1 MVISNSPLSVLP
13 SLRYLPGRHLLLPS
27 DGGMRGRQGVQVLG
41 GAAAGRAGAHLPQPA
56 TPGGAHRPAAGVQV
70 LGAGGRRPLLLA
82 GDRHR
87 GVEPAA
93 EQAGADRSHGGA
105 ARRPQRRL
113 VPPD

>member
-1 MVISNSPLSVLP
+1 
-13 SLRYLPGRHLLLPS
+13 
-27 DGGMRGRQGVQVLG
+27 VLG

-56 TPGGAHRPAAGVQV
+56 TPGGAHRPAVGVQV